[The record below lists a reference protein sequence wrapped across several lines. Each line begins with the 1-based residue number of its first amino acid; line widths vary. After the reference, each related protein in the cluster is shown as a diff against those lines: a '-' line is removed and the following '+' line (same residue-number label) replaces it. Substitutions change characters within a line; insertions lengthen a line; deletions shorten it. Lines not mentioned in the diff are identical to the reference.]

1 MVEGVGGGGGDVA
14 AFTRLVDD
22 AFRQQAFTQAFAVVR
37 AGVHALGVRHEPL
50 CKRYLLML
58 ESVAKAKEKKESS
71 KKDQPPRVL
80 YLRELLAS
88 LPAELTSQLRELAG
102 DDAVQV
108 GDKCVLLKER
118 RVMVV
123 GLLLAEWRVLM
134 ERGQSNDRMQ
144 LIHGVE
150 EAVIRGLSQVEA
162 TPEMSAELKVSWN
175 QWALRLCESTRAKN
189 KSRKNEPRVRSP
201 CDPAR
206 WLRACLG

>member
-1 MVEGVGGGGGDVA
+1 MAGNGKLSQAVSDFISIVDENLRTQQFTLGFA
-14 AFTRLVDD
+14 A
-22 AFRQQAFTQAFAVVR
+22 AR
-37 AGVHALGVRHEPL
+37 AGIHHHGVTSEPL
-50 CKRYLLML
+50 TKRYLLML
-58 ESVAKAKEKKESS
+58 ENVAKSKAAPAKS
-71 KKDQPPRVL
+71 KDHPPKVV
-80 YLRELLAS
+80 YLRDLLLA
-88 LPAELTSQLRELAG
+88 LPTDLTGKLAELAG
-102 DDAVQV
+102 DEAMKP

-189 KSRKNEPRVRSP
+189 SSRNNEPRVRSP

-206 WLRACLG
+206 WLRAYLG